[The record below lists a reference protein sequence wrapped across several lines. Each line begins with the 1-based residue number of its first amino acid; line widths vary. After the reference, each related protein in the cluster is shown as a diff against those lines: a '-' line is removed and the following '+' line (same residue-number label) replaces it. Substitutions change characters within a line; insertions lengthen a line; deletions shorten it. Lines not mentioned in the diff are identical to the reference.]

1 MIRETVSIIKS
12 LRLPWM
18 VGEASPPAARMH
30 QAIQRRSEEGP
41 SGALGLKHCGYFQG
55 RIGRTVVCGTGGSSI
70 AEEVLGFLK

>member
-18 VGEASPPAARMH
+18 VGEASPAARMH
-30 QAIQRRSEEGP
+30 QAIQRCSEENP